1 MIDVMFLQSFGFVGG
16 NVGALLAQWEQ
27 LGVFSYVL
35 PFLLMFALIFGI
47 LSRMQIFKDN
57 KAVNAVIALSVSL
70 MSLQFG
76 FVSIFFSQIFPR
88 LGVGLSIILV
98 GIILLGLFT
107 DTNQTGIFFGLGI
120 IVFIIVVWSSFDF
133 GTMPFGFWLSQ
144 SQNWGSALLIIAV
157 IGFLIAIISPFKLK
171 PRHDNL
177 LAKALG
183 VSGP

>member
-16 NVGALLAQWEQ
+16 NIGALLAQWEQ

-88 LGVGLSIILV
+88 LGVGLSIILI
-98 GIILLGLFT
+98 GMILIGLFT
-107 DTNQTGIFFGLGI
+107 DTNQTGIFLGLGI
-120 IVFIIVVWSSFDF
+120 IIFIIVVWNSFDF

-144 SQNWGSALLIIAV
+144 NWGSALFALVVII
-157 IGFLIAIISPFKLK
+157 FLIAIIAPFKPTPK
-171 PRHDNL
+171 HDNL

-183 VSGP
+183 GGGP

>member
-16 NVGALLAQWEQ
+16 NIGALLAQWEQ

-47 LSRMQIFKDN
+47 LTKVQIFKDS

-98 GIILLGLFT
+98 GLILLGLFT
-107 DTNQTGIFFGLGI
+107 DSNQTGIFLGI
-120 IVFIIVVWSSFDF
+120 GAIVFIIVIWNSFDF

-144 SQNWGSALLIIAV
+144 NWGSALFALIV
-157 IGFLIAIISPFKLK
+157 IIFLIAIVAPFKINRK
-171 PRHDNL
+171 NDNL
-177 LAKALG
+177 LARAIMG
-183 VSGP
+183 GGEH